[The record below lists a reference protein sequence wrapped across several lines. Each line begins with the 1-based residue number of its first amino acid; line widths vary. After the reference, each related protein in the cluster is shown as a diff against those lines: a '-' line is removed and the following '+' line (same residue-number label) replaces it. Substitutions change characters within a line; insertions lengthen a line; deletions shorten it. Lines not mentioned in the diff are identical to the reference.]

1 MEKEKNIYEILTRR
15 EIEITTLI
23 VNGLT
28 DKDIAEKLDRS
39 FHTIRSHHK
48 NILRKTSQKNI
59 SGLINFARN
68 NGLISQEK

>member
-1 MEKEKNIYEILTRR
+1 MKKEKNIYEILTRR

-23 VNGLT
+23 INGFT

-48 NILRKTSQKNI
+48 NILRKTNQKNI
-59 SGLINFARN
+59 SGLINFVQN
-68 NGLISQEK
+68 NGLNS